1 MLAKVAAFPGH
12 ARTIT
17 SFSTLQAYPA
27 LTAHKHAWTI
37 HVLCGVSDTIQV
49 LYGVL
54 PTCAELLIHQGCCE
68 LNLPGWCESAL
79 CISALCCSCN
89 NSKSTVHPFLTFKG
103 GYENDFF
110 SLVFSRK
117 MWREAAASSNMEDHN
132 REFKCLR
139 WEEAEP
145 GAPLLMAVGENWIV
159 QPTCP
164 TFWVLYYV
172 RWQKFCQ
179 SAFPELNSVHIC

>member
-17 SFSTLQAYPA
+17 SFSTLQTYPA

-89 NSKSTVHPFLTFKG
+89 SSKSTVHPFLTFKG

-110 SLVFSRK
+110 PLYSLEKCEGKQLLHLTWRITIESLSVRGGRK
-117 MWREAAASSNMEDHN
+117 QNLVHLCW
-132 REFKCLR
+132 
-139 WEEAEP
+139 
-145 GAPLLMAVGENWIV
+145 
-159 QPTCP
+159 
-164 TFWVLYYV
+164 
-172 RWQKFCQ
+172 WQWGKTG
-179 SAFPELNSVHIC
+179 